1 LHENFGC
8 GIEEATLLMSHPE
21 PLPSA
26 NLERA
31 TAIRQKFLVAT
42 AFMEPSETLDQTL
55 NLAELAARSV
65 VLLHVVEI
73 SRSELN
79 PAVFASLEEI
89 QARLDAYQRRARLRL
104 ESLGRAFR
112 QAGIACT
119 TSVRIG
125 IPHEEILK
133 EAELT
138 GPDLIVVGAKATSVL
153 GRFLLGGTA
162 ERVARHA
169 PCPVLVVR
177 QPRQETSP

>member
-1 LHENFGC
+1 
-8 GIEEATLLMSHPE
+8 MSHPE
-21 PLPSA
+21 PSPSDLPAA
-26 NLERA
+26 NPKRA
-31 TAIRQKFLVAT
+31 TANRQLFLVAT
-42 AFMEPSETLDQTL
+42 AFMEPYATLEQTL

-89 QARLDAYQRRARLRL
+89 QARLDAYQKRAYQRL
-104 ESLGRAFR
+104 ESLGQAFR
-112 QAGIACT
+112 DAGIACT

-125 IPHEEILK
+125 IPFEEILK
-133 EAELT
+133 EAEVLR
-138 GPDLIVVGAKATSVL
+138 PDLIVVGAKAAPIL

-162 ERVARHA
+162 ERVTRHA

-177 QPRQETSP
+177 QPRPEANP

>member
-1 LHENFGC
+1 
-8 GIEEATLLMSHPE
+8 MSHPE
-21 PLPSA
+21 PLSPDLPA
-26 NLERA
+26 TNLKQA
-31 TAIRQKFLVAT
+31 TAKRQKFLVAT
-42 AFMEPSETLDQTL
+42 AFMEPYATLEQTL
-55 NLAELAARSV
+55 TLAELAARSV

-89 QARLDAYQRRARLRL
+89 QARLDGYQQRARQRL
-104 ESLGRAFR
+104 ESLGEAFR

-125 IPHEEILK
+125 IPFEEILK
-133 EAELT
+133 EAEAI
-138 GPDLIVVGAKATSVL
+138 GPDLIVVGAKATLVL

-162 ERVARHA
+162 ERVTRHA

-177 QPRQETSP
+177 QPRPEANP

>member
-1 LHENFGC
+1 
-8 GIEEATLLMSHPE
+8 MSHPE
-21 PLPSA
+21 PLPTDLPA
-26 NLERA
+26 ATRKPA
-31 TAIRQKFLVAT
+31 TAKRQNFLVAT
-42 AFMEPSETLDQTL
+42 AFMEPYVTLEQTL
-55 NLAELAARSV
+55 SLAELAASNV

-89 QARLDAYQRRARLRL
+89 QARLDVYQHRAYQRL
-104 ESLGRAFR
+104 ESLGEAFR

-125 IPHEEILK
+125 IPFEEILK
-133 EAELT
+133 EAEAI
-138 GPDLIVVGAKATSVL
+138 GPDLIVVGAKATPVL

-162 ERVARHA
+162 ERVTRHA